1 MFSRNVESNAIV
13 FFQARQAGKTLEGGR
28 DVQFAIKLEK
38 VKSGS
43 REMAAKS
50 ARSTQSRN
58 EALGASSRFPQFCL
72 CTDERH
78 ALAPASGARESEGES
93 GSRGSREDR
102 G

>member
-1 MFSRNVESNAIV
+1 MFPRNVGSNAIV
-13 FFQARQAGKTLEGGR
+13 FFQAWQAGKTLEGGR

-43 REMAAKS
+43 REMAVES

-58 EALGASSRFPQFCL
+58 EASGASSRFPRFCL
-72 CTDERH
+72 CAGERQT
-78 ALAPASGARESEGES
+78 LAPVSGARGSKGEG
-93 GSRGSREDR
+93 GSKGPREDR